1 MMECVYEI
9 RATVPN
15 KDVQFNEI
23 CLNLFLDSPDLTR
36 YTISII
42 VFRFIRH
49 CDIQTFPYFESLSKT
64 TIMSGIKIYCL
75 MSISAS
81 I

>member
-1 MMECVYEI
+1 MMECVYES

-36 YTISII
+36 
-42 VFRFIRH
+42 FRFIRH

-64 TIMSGIKIYCL
+64 TIMSV
-75 MSISAS
+75 
-81 I
+81 

>member
-1 MMECVYEI
+1 MECVYEI

-15 KDVQFNEI
+15 KDVQFNEK

-42 VFRFIRH
+42 V
-49 CDIQTFPYFESLSKT
+49 LN
-64 TIMSGIKIYCL
+64 MIKIW
-75 MSISAS
+75 ISFH
-81 I
+81 